1 MLTDVLP
8 IGHEKIAASVAFALR
23 GALRE
28 AAMETLKAL
37 GHEPMSVDEP
47 LSVTIW
53 SHLKKE

>member
-8 IGHEKIAASVAFALR
+8 IGHEKIAASVALR